1 MKALGMIETR
11 GLVASIEAADAM
23 VKAANVTL
31 TCKEHV
37 GGGLV
42 TVMVR
47 GDVGAVKGAVDAGA
61 AAAERVG
68 ELVSVHV
75 IPRPHEELEGML
87 TTPGPVT
94 PTPKP
99 PEKPEDPPP
108 PPAEE
113 PPVSQP
119 EPQPAPEPE
128 PEPAPEAPAEDRD
141 GEGGGIQLADLTD
154 EVLEAMPVVKLR
166 SAARSVGL
174 NTMTRKEIRFAKK
187 EELVAAI
194 RAFRDQ

>member
-47 GDVGAVKGAVDAGA
+47 GDVGAVKAAVDAGA

-75 IPRPHEELEGML
+75 IPRPHEELEGIL
-87 TTPGPVT
+87 TTPAPVT

-99 PEKPEDPPP
+99 PKEPEKVQQPPVSE
-108 PPAEE
+108 PPA
-113 PPVSQP
+113 SQP
-119 EPQPAPEPE
+119 EPQPE
-128 PEPAPEAPAEDRD
+128 PEAPAEEKTEEE
-141 GEGGGIQLADLTD
+141 EGVQLADLTD

-166 SAARSVGL
+166 SVARSVGL
-174 NTMTRKEIRFAKK
+174 DTMTRKEIRFAKK

-194 RAFRDQ
+194 RAFRGR